1 MALLNNN
8 LKLSHP
14 VIIPFPSTQSPMM
27 TMTNSC
33 VSIRSPP
40 KFNFVMASSTLRAET
55 KEVENVKKPFTPP
68 REVHTQVLHSMP
80 PQKIEIFK
88 SLEGWAEQNIL
99 TYLKPV
105 EKCWQ
110 PQDFLP
116 DAASDGFDEQVKE
129 LRERAKEIP
138 DDYFVC
144 LVGDMI
150 TEEALPTYQTMLNT
164 LDGVRDE
171 TGASPTPWAVWTR
184 AWTAEE
190 NRHGDLLNK
199 YLYLSGRVDMRQI
212 EKTIQYLIGS
222 GMDPRTENSPYL
234 GFIYTSF
241 QERAT
246 FISHGNTARH
256 AKEHGDL
263 KLAQI
268 CGIIAADER
277 RHENAYTK
285 IVEKLF
291 EIDPDGTVL
300 AFADMMRKKISMPAH
315 LMYDGRDD
323 NLFEHFSAV
332 AQRLGVY
339 TARDYADILEHLVAR
354 WNVEKL
360 GGLSADGCKAQEYV
374 CNLPPRIRKLEERSQ
389 GRAKQAPPVPFSWV
403 FDRQSMDFIV
413 DGIWEVVC
421 CLCYTETVP
430 RIRKRL
436 DSDSEFGKFRHFK
449 TKFDA
454 SENQNPRESDSGLS
468 WVWENPCNH
477 HQLMSKLLVLLG

>member
-1 MALLNNN
+1 MEETEPWTETNQQAMALKLNPFVSQSQ
-8 LKLSHP
+8 KLPAFSLP
-14 VIIPFPSTQSPMM
+14 PMA
-27 TMTNSC
+27 SF
-33 VSIRSPP
+33 RSP
-40 KFNFVMASSTLRAET
+40 KICMAYTLNSRT
-55 KEVENVKKPFTPP
+55 KEVESVKKPFMPP
-68 REVHTQVLHSMP
+68 REVHVQVTHSMP

-88 SLEGWAEQNIL
+88 SLEDWAEQNIL
-99 TYLKPV
+99 VHLKPV

-116 DAASDGFDEQVKE
+116 DPASDGFEEQVRE
-129 LRERAKEIP
+129 LRERAKELP
-138 DDYFVC
+138 DDYFVV
-144 LVGDMI
+144 LVGDMV

-171 TGASPTPWAVWTR
+171 TGASLSPWAIWTR

-256 AKEHGDL
+256 AKERGDM

-268 CGIIAADER
+268 CGIIAADEK
-277 RHENAYTK
+277 RHETAYTK

-291 EIDPDGTVL
+291 EIDPDATVL
-300 AFADMMRKKISMPAH
+300 AFADMMRKKIAMPAH
-315 LMYDGRDD
+315 LMYDGSDD

-339 TARDYADILEHLVAR
+339 TAKDYADILEFLVGR
-354 WNVEKL
+354 WKVEKL
-360 GGLSADGCKAQEYV
+360 TGLSAEGKKAQDYV
-374 CNLPPRIRKLEERSQ
+374 CRLPPRIRKLEERAQ
-389 GRAKQAPPVPFSWV
+389 GRAKQGPIIPFSWI
-403 FDRQSMDFIV
+403 FDRQV
-413 DGIWEVVC
+413 
-421 CLCYTETVP
+421 
-430 RIRKRL
+430 
-436 DSDSEFGKFRHFK
+436 
-449 TKFDA
+449 
-454 SENQNPRESDSGLS
+454 
-468 WVWENPCNH
+468 
-477 HQLMSKLLVLLG
+477 QL

>member
-1 MALLNNN
+1 
-8 LKLSHP
+8 
-14 VIIPFPSTQSPMM
+14 
-27 TMTNSC
+27 
-33 VSIRSPP
+33 
-40 KFNFVMASSTLRAET
+40 MASVRSLKCCMASTLTSGT
-55 KEVENVKKPFTPP
+55 KEVENLKKPFSPP
-68 REVHTQVLHSMP
+68 REVHVQVTHSMP
-80 PQKIEIFK
+80 SEKIEIFK
-88 SLEGWAEQNIL
+88 SLEGWAEQNL
-99 TYLKPV
+99 LVHLKPV
-105 EKCWQ
+105 ERSWQ

-116 DAASDGFDEQVKE
+116 DPAAEGFEEQIKE

-138 DDYFVC
+138 DDYFVV

-222 GMDPRTENSPYL
+222 GMDPRTENNPYL

-246 FISHGNTARH
+246 FISHGNTARL
-256 AKEHGDL
+256 AKEHGDI

-268 CGIIAADER
+268 CGIIASDEK
-277 RHENAYTK
+277 RHETAYTK

-291 EIDPDGTVL
+291 EIDPDATVL

-323 NLFEHFSAV
+323 NLFDHFSAV

-339 TARDYADILEHLVAR
+339 TAKDYADILEFLVER
-354 WNVEKL
+354 WQVEKL
-360 GGLSADGCKAQEYV
+360 SGLSGDGRKAQEYV
-374 CNLPPRIRKLEERSQ
+374 CNLAARIRRLEERAQ
-389 GRAKQAPPVPFSWV
+389 GRAKQTHPVPFSWI
-403 FDRQSMDFIV
+403 FDRQV
-413 DGIWEVVC
+413 
-421 CLCYTETVP
+421 
-430 RIRKRL
+430 K
-436 DSDSEFGKFRHFK
+436 
-449 TKFDA
+449 A
-454 SENQNPRESDSGLS
+454 
-468 WVWENPCNH
+468 
-477 HQLMSKLLVLLG
+477 